1 MPPATLQL
9 RVPTFTPAGAASVAE
24 AKARPVTAI
33 AVPSIKRN
41 VFMALTP
48 GDNKGDSAELPVVRA
63 ITRGPDQG
71 FLSQNETF
79 VFNGLNATGSGL
91 LRCALGADTA

>member
-33 AVPSIKRN
+33 AVPSINRN

-48 GDNKGDSAELPVVRA
+48 GDNRGDSAGLPVVRA
-63 ITRGPDQG
+63 ITPVPVQE
-71 FLSQNETF
+71 FLQQNETF
-79 VFNGLNATGSGL
+79 VFQWLKWGRFPPL
-91 LRCALGADTA
+91 ALGSRR